1 MADKSDNIELRS
13 EKVRNIIGQIPPFL
27 IRSGISVI
35 FIVIIV
41 LLVMSYFFKYSYT
54 IETEIIFAKKNNVIT
69 NEVKIPANEI
79 KRIKAGQSVVI
90 TFANISN
97 MNNECIEGKLGTVK
111 REITIKSDKAY
122 YTANINIP
130 NQLKTIQGSKILINN
145 NIKAKAE
152 IITEPISFFNRIISP
167 IRNLFVE

>member
-1 MADKSDNIELRS
+1 MPDKKDNIELRS

-35 FIVIIV
+35 FIVVIV

-54 IETEIIFAKKNNVIT
+54 IETEIIFANKNNTIT
-69 NEVKIPANEI
+69 NEVKIPADEI
-79 KRIKAGQSVVI
+79 KRIKSGQSVII
-90 TFANISN
+90 TFSNIPN
-97 MNNECIEGKLGTVK
+97 MNKECVKGKLGTVK
-111 REITIKSDKAY
+111 REITIKSDEAY

-130 NQLKTIQGSKILINN
+130 NQIKTIQGSKLLINN

-167 IRNLFVE
+167 IKSVFK